1 MADTDATYQG
11 WKNHETW
18 QAALHLNNDP
28 WSYEC
33 AREIVREG
41 DPYGLA
47 LRDFVEDLIIP
58 DDQRFRST
66 VSELLQRDIMTGWL
80 QAVDWREVAASFLDE

>member
-18 QAALHLNNDP
+18 QAALHLGNDQ

-33 AREIVREG
+33 ARDIVLAG
-41 DPYGLA
+41 DPYGDT
-47 LRDFVEDLIIP
+47 LRDFVEELIIP
-58 DDQRFRST
+58 DDGANGWVDILR
-66 VSELLQRDIMTGWL
+66 LDIMTGWL
-80 QAVDWREVAASFLDE
+80 QAVDWREVAKSFLDE